1 MRWCGAMLFAG
12 LVAGLVAA
20 TPAFS
25 AGEDSDLERIP
36 AQTPADT
43 APEQPTSS
51 SKDVNYLGEAL
62 EISGTRHGLAVPYPS
77 PRPATWENWL
87 FLDTRDEWR
96 LGEAW
101 RLNYSG
107 RLNLRTSN
115 SIPFPTHEN
124 ARNDLR
130 ELFVE
135 WQPTETVWIELGRV
149 NIRNGVAL
157 GFNPTDFFRPRTVIE
172 PLTGDPSVL
181 REDRLGVLMLTG
193 QALWRY
199 GSVTVAY
206 APRVTTPTA
215 IYNIRNEQNF
225 DPGFDRTNA
234 EDRVLLKTSLNLA
247 ERFNPELLYYHAGS
261 RTQIGANL
269 TTPVGRN
276 IVAYLEWA
284 GGSRPDLIAD
294 AFHYGRMTGALPA
307 AVTALLPNSADA
319 RFMNDLSLGASYT
332 TESRVTF
339 NLEYH
344 FHEAGFSSTDWSN
357 WFNASARR
365 GFIPGVNSA
374 LWYLRSYAQDQQE
387 PESRHTAFLRMD
399 WQDAFVTD
407 LELTALAAVNLQDAS
422 WFSQATAEYH
432 LSRAWTI
439 AGLVSGT
446 YGGRRSE
453 YGSLP
458 GVASV
463 LLRASRYF

>member
-1 MRWCGAMLFAG
+1 MRWHWVMLAAG
-12 LVAGLVAA
+12 LAA
-20 TPAFS
+20 ASPAYS
-25 AGEDSDLERIP
+25 ANEDSDLDRFPTQMPPEA
-36 AQTPADT
+36 AQ
-43 APEQPTSS
+43 EQSAPTS
-51 SKDVNYLGEAL
+51 KNVNYLSGAL
-62 EISGTRHGLAVPYPS
+62 ELSSTRSGLAVPLP
-77 PRPATWENWL
+77 PPTPATWENWL

-96 LGEAW
+96 LGEAFQ
-101 RLNYSG
+101 LHYSG
-107 RLNLRTSN
+107 RLNIRTSN
-115 SIPFPTHEN
+115 SIPFPSHEN
-124 ARNDLR
+124 VRNELR

-135 WQPTETVWIELGRV
+135 WQPAETIWIEVGRV

-172 PLTGDPSVL
+172 PLTADPSVL

-206 APRVTTPTA
+206 APKVTTPTP
-215 IYNIRNEQNF
+215 IYGIRNEQNF
-225 DPGFDRTNA
+225 DPGLDRTNA
-234 EDRVLLKTSLNLA
+234 EDRVLVKTSLNLA
-247 ERFNPELLYYHAGS
+247 EQFNPELLYYHAGN

-269 TTPVGRN
+269 TTPIGRN
-276 IVAYLEWA
+276 TVAYLEWA
-284 GGSRPDLIAD
+284 GGTRSDLIAD
-294 AFHYGRMTGALPA
+294 AFRYGQETGTLPA
-307 AVTALLPNSADA
+307 SATMLLPNDSGA
-319 RFMNDLSLGASYT
+319 RFMNDLAVGVSYA
-332 TESRVTF
+332 TENRVTI

-344 FHEAGFSSTDWSN
+344 FHEAGFSSRDWSN

-387 PESRHTAFLRMD
+387 PMSRHVAFLRLD
-399 WQDAFVTD
+399 WQDALVKD
-407 LELTALAAVNLQDAS
+407 LELTALATVNLQDAS
-422 WFSQATAEYH
+422 GFLQATAEYH

-439 AGLVSGT
+439 AGLVNGT

-458 GVASV
+458 GVASA